1 MDIEYSEWDA
11 LETMLAQPRCLAAV
25 KQLMIEFHTR
35 ELNSKHSS
43 SRQDLAMYWRV
54 LRGIHQFGF
63 KLWHVWNNPECN
75 FRSRRVPAMSFCGCF
90 NMYFIN
96 VKYLL
101 WYGINYSNEFVLL
114 LKVFLSVNFSN
125 VRFVWTVKVH
135 CLFATNTRLD
145 IINTIWP
152 PPQWVHELREREI
165 RLYFQTSVSRPV
177 SRSLFYVYKPC
188 RPSSLQV
195 TLATSALMCVNV
207 YFTRFITAL
216 VPYGFGGCCVGSW
229 NDSRLNEGQSA
240 HVEAK

>member
-145 IINTIWP
+145 IINTIWRTTATMSA
-152 PPQWVHELREREI
+152 WASWERHKTLFSNKCFTARIAIVVLRVQTVQAYI
-165 RLYFQTSVSRPV
+165 AYKWHWQRLRW
-177 SRSLFYVYKPC
+177 LC
-188 RPSSLQV
+188 
-195 TLATSALMCVNV
+195 
-207 YFTRFITAL
+207 
-216 VPYGFGGCCVGSW
+216 
-229 NDSRLNEGQSA
+229 
-240 HVEAK
+240 